1 MRLSLID
8 ISIIVLYL
16 LSTIFI
22 GLWYRKKAREN
33 KDSYMLGGKSLPW
46 YKLGLSDA
54 SDMFDISGTMW
65 MVSLCFV
72 YGMKSIWIP
81 WLWPVFNQVFLMM
94 YLSRWLRRSNATTGA
109 EWLATRFGK
118 TGAGVTSS
126 HLVVIA
132 FALLSCLGFM
142 AYGFIGL
149 GKFIEIF
156 IPWDLI
162 KGYIP
167 FNVAPQYVPHVY
179 GIIFTLFAM
188 FYSILGGMHSIVTG
202 DIVKYCIMTVACI
215 WIGVIAAGQVSSHHL
230 NVPGGWYTP
239 FFGKHLGLNWTGIIT
254 EVNQKIKSDGY
265 SLFAYFFMMMTF
277 KGFFAALAGPAPNY
291 DMQKILS
298 TRSPEEA
305 SKMNGFVSVI
315 LLPIRYTLII
325 SLTALGLIYYR
336 QMNLTDGAG
345 AIDFERILPAVINN
359 FLPVGLVGLLLAGLL
374 GAFMSTFSGT
384 MNAAQAYIVNDIY
397 IKYVNPAAP
406 TKKIITMNYVV
417 GIVVVALGV
426 FLGFFV
432 KNINF
437 VLQLIVSALYGGYIA
452 SNVLKWHWWRFNAN
466 GFFWGML
473 SGIVAALVLAVMVS
487 VGVITD
493 RDLLN
498 LFLILFAISLA
509 GCIIGSYAAPP
520 TDMAVLQ
527 SFYTNVRPWGF
538 WEPVK
543 QIALANDQSFQPN
556 KNFKLNMFNVVIGTI
571 AQCCLTILP
580 MYLVLWQKAPL
591 LITIAILAVMM
602 VILKRTWWD
611 KLKEY

>member
-149 GKFIEIF
+149 GKFIQIF

-167 FNVAPQYVPHVY
+167 FEVAPQYVPHVY

-188 FYSILGGMHSIVTG
+188 FYSIIGGMHSIVTG
-202 DIVKYCIMTVACI
+202 DMVKYGIMTVACI
-215 WIGVIAAGQVSSHHL
+215 WIGVIATEQIASHKL

-239 FFGKHLGLNWTGIIT
+239 FFGKHLGLDWSTVIK
-254 EVNQKIKSDGY
+254 EVNVKIKSDGY

-325 SLTALGLIYYR
+325 SLTALGLIYYH
-336 QMNLTDGAG
+336 QMNLADGAG
-345 AIDFERILPAVINN
+345 GIDFERILPAVINN

-397 IKYVNPAAP
+397 IKYVNPTAS
-406 TKKIITMNYVV
+406 TKKIIGMNYLV
-417 GIVVVALGV
+417 GVVVVALGV

-432 KNINF
+432 KDINS
-437 VLQLIVSALYGGYIA
+437 VLQWIVSALYGGYIA
-452 SNVLKWHWWRFNAN
+452 ANVLKWHWWRFNAS

-473 SGIVAALVLAVMVS
+473 SGILAAMTFSILVKY
-487 VGVITD
+487 GYIPENE
-493 RDLLN
+493 LLN
-498 LFLILFAISLA
+498 WFPVLFGVSLA
-509 GCIIGSYAAPP
+509 GSIVGSYAAPP
-520 TDMAVLQ
+520 TDAAVLQ

-543 QIALANDQSFQPN
+543 KIAIANDPSFQPN

-580 MYLVLWQKAPL
+580 MYLVLGQHSPL

-602 VILKRTWWD
+602 LILKRTWWN